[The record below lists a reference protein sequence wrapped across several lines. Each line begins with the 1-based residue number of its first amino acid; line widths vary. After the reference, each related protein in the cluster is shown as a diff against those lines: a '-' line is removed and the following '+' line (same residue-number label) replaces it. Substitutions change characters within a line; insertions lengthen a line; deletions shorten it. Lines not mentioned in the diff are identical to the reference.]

1 MKLTINV
8 GYASQAARIAGCAQ
22 TAQATEVDKA
32 AGGSYQTEVA
42 CGDTAVSCW
51 LPGGS
56 RAVILSDGMGHGCV
70 AAAESRAA
78 AGLLRRLLKKGVPAA
93 KAIKEV
99 NRMLLERSKKEGQ
112 RNGQKEIFATVDL
125 ALIDPIKGKAQFYKL
140 GASPTYIIRSGEVR
154 RSSEIRCGS
163 SEIRSC
169 SEVRSCSESRRSSE
183 IRSSSK
189 IRRIQQ
195 QALPVG
201 ILPGIRLKRATAKIA
216 AGDVIIMTSDG
227 VADSGWQRG
236 DGDWIKSFLGDFY
249 RDEDGALRKDGIAYS
264 SRALAQDLLCEA
276 QRRCCDD
283 DETDDATTVVIAIGE
298 NKRKTKD
305 EE

>member
-22 TAQATEVDKA
+22 TAEDSQAAQATEA
-32 AGGSYQTEVA
+32 AEADGGSYQTEAA

-112 RNGQKEIFATVDL
+112 RDGQKEIFATLDL
-125 ALIDPIKGKAQFYKL
+125 TLIDPIKGKAQFYKL
-140 GASPTYIIRSGEVR
+140 GASPTYIIRG
-154 RSSEIRCGS
+154 
-163 SEIRSC
+163 SEIRSG
-169 SEVRSCSESRRSSE
+169 SEIRRSGE
-183 IRSSSK
+183 VRSSSK

-249 RDEDGALRKDGIAYS
+249 RDEDGTLRKDEIAYS
-264 SRALAQDLLCEA
+264 SRALAQDLLYEA
-276 QRRCCDD
+276 RKRYGDG

>member
-1 MKLTINV
+1 MKLTISV
-8 GYASQAARIAGCAQ
+8 GYASQAARTAEDNQAAQ
-22 TAQATEVDKA
+22 IEEAKA
-32 AGGSYQTEVA
+32 ACGSCHSQTGCTARNEAVEISEAA

-99 NRMLLERSKKEGQ
+99 NRMLLERSKREGP
-112 RNGQKEIFATVDL
+112 NDGQKEIFATVDL
-125 ALIDPIKGKAQFYKL
+125 TLIDPIKGKAQFYKL
-140 GASPTYIIRSGEVR
+140 GASPTYIIRS
-154 RSSEIRCGS
+154 
-163 SEIRSC
+163 SEIRS
-169 SEVRSCSESRRSSE
+169 
-183 IRSSSK
+183 RSSSK
-189 IRRIQQ
+189 IRKIQQ

-201 ILPGIRLKRATAKIA
+201 ILPGIRLKRASAKIA

-227 VADSGWQRG
+227 IADSGWQRG
-236 DGDWIKSFLGDFY
+236 DGDWIKSFLGDFGIG
-249 RDEDGALRKDGIAYS
+249 EDGRLQKGGIAYS
-264 SRALAQDLLCEA
+264 SRTLAQDLLCEA
-276 QRRCCDD
+276 RKRCSDC
-283 DETDDATTVVIAIGE
+283 DETDDATTVVIVIGE

>member
-8 GYASQAARIAGCAQ
+8 GYASQAARTVGCA
-22 TAQATEVDKA
+22 APTETV
-32 AGGSYQTEVA
+32 GTTEAA

-56 RAVILSDGMGHGCV
+56 RAVILSDGMGHGSV

-93 KAIKEV
+93 RAIKEV

-125 ALIDPIKGKAQFYKL
+125 TLIDPIKGKAQFYKL
-140 GASPTYIIRSGEVR
+140 GASPTYIIRS
-154 RSSEIRCGS
+154 
-163 SEIRSC
+163 
-169 SEVRSCSESRRSSE
+169 
-183 IRSSSK
+183 SK
-189 IRRIQQ
+189 IRKIQQ

-227 VADSGWQRG
+227 IADSGWQRG

-249 RDEDGALRKDGIAYS
+249 TENDGRLRKDGIAYS
-264 SRALAQDLLCEA
+264 SRAMAQDLLCEA
-276 QRRCCDD
+276 RKRCGDG
-283 DETDDATTVVIAIGE
+283 DEADDATTVVIAIGE

-305 EE
+305 EK

>member
-1 MKLTINV
+1 MKLTISV
-8 GYASQAARIAGCAQ
+8 GYASQAAR
-22 TAQATEVDKA
+22 TARCNQAV
-32 AGGSYQTEVA
+32 QTEAA

-51 LPGGS
+51 LPSGS

-99 NRMLLERSKKEGQ
+99 NRMLLERSKNEGKSD
-112 RNGQKEIFATVDL
+112 GQKEIFATVDL
-125 ALIDPIKGKAQFYKL
+125 TLIDPIKGKAQFYKL
-140 GASPTYIIRSGEVR
+140 GASPTYIIRSSKIR
-154 RSSEIRCGS
+154 NSEIRY
-163 SEIRSC
+163 
-169 SEVRSCSESRRSSE
+169 
-183 IRSSSK
+183 SSK
-189 IRRIQQ
+189 IRKIQQ

-216 AGDVIIMTSDG
+216 AGNVIIMTSDG
-227 VADSGWQRG
+227 IADSGWQRG
-236 DGDWIKSFLGDFY
+236 DGDWIKSFLDDFGTG
-249 RDEDGALRKDGIAYS
+249 EDGRLRKGGITYS
-264 SRALAQDLLCEA
+264 SHALAQDLLCEA
-276 QRRCCDD
+276 RKRCCDSN
-283 DETDDATTVVIAIGE
+283 ETDDATTVVIVIGE

>member
-22 TAQATEVDKA
+22 TEA
-32 AGGSYQTEVA
+32 A

-112 RNGQKEIFATVDL
+112 RDGQKEIFATVDL
-125 ALIDPIKGKAQFYKL
+125 TLIDPIKGKAQFYKL
-140 GASPTYIIRSGEVR
+140 GASPTYIIRSGEVH
-154 RSSEIRCGS
+154 RSS
-163 SEIRSC
+163 
-169 SEVRSCSESRRSSE
+169 SEVRRSSSE

-276 QRRCCDD
+276 QKRCSDGE
-283 DETDDATTVVIAIGE
+283 ETDDATAVVIAIGE